1 MGSTPEQIGRG
12 HADGD
17 SWALDDQEK
26 TSILR
31 ELESI
36 LGSPFYQT
44 SKRSQQFLSYVVRHQ
59 LEGNHDRLKERTI
72 GVDLFHRP
80 VGYATGDDPVVRV
93 QAGEV
98 RRRLEQYY
106 HTNPNHSPVRIELR
120 PGSYAP
126 QFRWAQP
133 DLQQRD
139 TAPAELHEKDALQG
153 AIHRQEQPRPVRQV
167 VEEIRRKPENRKSV
181 GWRWMLASLAIVA
194 GLVLVV
200 ASILRAKAPAT
211 VLEQFWSPTL
221 SSSEPVLICMAKP
234 SVYLPSLR
242 LYQRHSKTPE
252 KFLSQF
258 ERLTSR
264 PNLQP
269 NDRLEWGDMVEYP
282 DYGLAA
288 GDVYA
293 AVRLSALLGKIGKMN
308 QVRIGGNYSFE
319 DLRNFPAVVI
329 GAFNNRWT
337 MQMTSN
343 LHFGFAEEGGESII
357 REDGSAGRRWH
368 SKTDSNG
375 KAIEDFAVVTRLLN
389 SKTGQFVVVVAGIK
403 SYGTQAAGEFV
414 SNSEGLEKALR
425 TSPKD
430 WNRKNLQIVI
440 HTAVT
445 DSVPGPPE
453 VVATYVW

>member
-1 MGSTPEQIGRG
+1 MSSTPGPLGREQVNGG
-12 HADGD
+12 PCD
-17 SWALDDQEK
+17 LDDFEK
-26 TSILR
+26 ASVAR
-31 ELESI
+31 ELEAI
-36 LGSPFYQT
+36 LGSPFFQT

-59 LEGNHDRLKERTI
+59 LEGNQERLKERTI
-72 GVDLFHRP
+72 GVELFHRP
-80 VGYATGDDPVVRV
+80 IGYATGDDPVVRV

-106 HTNPNHSPVRIELR
+106 HSNPNHSPVRIELH

-126 QFRWAQP
+126 HFRWAKDGLTLP
-133 DLQQRD
+133 E
-139 TAPAELHEKDALQG
+139 TAQAELHRQETLQG
-153 AIHRQEQPRPVRQV
+153 AGHWQEQPRFTHPV
-167 VEEIRRKPENRKSV
+167 VERMEPPPENRKSV
-181 GWRWMLASLAIVA
+181 AWLWIVTGLAVLA
-194 GLVLVV
+194 GLVLIGATVF
-200 ASILRAKAPAT
+200 RAKAPKS
-211 VLEQFWSPTL
+211 VLEQFWSPAL
-221 SSSEPVLICMAKP
+221 SSAEPVLICMAKP
-234 SVYLPSLR
+234 AVYLPSQK

-258 ERLTSR
+258 ERLTAR
-264 PNLQP
+264 PDLQP

-293 AVRLSALLGKIGKMN
+293 AVRLSALLGRIGKTN

-319 DLRNFPAVVI
+319 DLRNSPAVVI

-337 MQMTSN
+337 MQMTSS
-343 LHFGFAEEGGESII
+343 LHFRFAEQGGESII
-357 REDGSAGRRWH
+357 QEEGSSGRRWY

-375 KAIEDFAVVTRLLN
+375 RAAEDFAVVTRLLN

-414 SNSEGLEKALR
+414 SSPESLEKALR
-425 TSPKD
+425 MAPAD
-430 WNRKNLQIVI
+430 WKKKNVQIVI

>member
-12 HADGD
+12 HAERD

-26 TSILR
+26 TSILQ

-36 LGSPFYQT
+36 LGSPFFQT
-44 SKRSQQFLSYVVRHQ
+44 SKRSQQFLSYVVRHH

-80 VGYATGDDPVVRV
+80 VGYPTGDDPVVRV

-106 HTNPNHSPVRIELR
+106 HTNPNHSPVRIELH
-120 PGSYAP
+120 PGSYSP
-126 QFRWAQP
+126 QFRWAELEPQ
-133 DLQQRD
+133 LQD
-139 TAPAELHEKDALQG
+139 TASAELHGKYAPQG
-153 AIHRQEQPRPVRQV
+153 ASHGREGPRPLQHV
-167 VEEIRRKPENRKSV
+167 VEEIRHKPENRNPFVWPWMV
-181 GWRWMLASLAIVA
+181 GGLAIVA
-194 GLVLVV
+194 GLVLIG
-200 ASILRAKAPAT
+200 ASILRAKAPANA
-211 VLEQFWSPTL
+211 LEQFWSPAL

-234 SVYLPSLR
+234 SVYLPSLK
-242 LYQRHSKTPE
+242 LYQRHSRTPE

-258 ERLTSR
+258 ERLTTS
-264 PNLQP
+264 PDLQP
-269 NDRLEWGDMVEYP
+269 NDRLVWGDMVEYP

-293 AVRLSALLGKIGKMN
+293 AIRLSALLGKIGKMN

-343 LHFGFAEEGGESII
+343 LHFRFAEEGGESII
-357 REDGSAGRRWH
+357 REDGSGGRRWY

-375 KAIEDFAVVTRLLN
+375 KATEDFAVVTRLLN

-414 SNSEGLEKALR
+414 SNPEGLEKALR
-425 TSPKD
+425 TAPKD
-430 WNRKNLQIVI
+430 WNRKNLQVVI

>member
-1 MGSTPEQIGRG
+1 MSSTPGPLGRQL
-12 HADGD
+12 ANGD
-17 SWALDDQEK
+17 PCDLDESEK
-26 TSILR
+26 ASVAQ
-31 ELESI
+31 ELEAI
-36 LGSPFYQT
+36 LGSPFFQT

-59 LEGNHDRLKERTI
+59 LQGNQERLKERTI

-80 VGYATGDDPVVRV
+80 VGYPTGDDPVVRV

-98 RRRLEQYY
+98 RRRLELYY
-106 HTNPNHSPVRIELR
+106 HANPNHSPVRIELH

-126 QFRWAQP
+126 QFRWTQGGLNRP
-133 DLQQRD
+133 D
-139 TAPAELHEKDALQG
+139 TVPAELPRQQAFQDAD
-153 AIHRQEQPRPVRQV
+153 RQEQLRVARPA
-167 VEEIRRKPENRKSV
+167 VEEIRGNLHHRKAFTWP
-181 GWRWMLASLAIVA
+181 WMVTGLAVLIA
-194 GLVLVV
+194 LVL
-200 ASILRAKAPAT
+200 IGTTIFRAKAPAS
-211 VLEQFWSPTL
+211 VLEQFWSPAL

-234 SVYLPSLR
+234 AVYLPSVK

-252 KFLSQF
+252 KFVSQF
-258 ERLTSR
+258 ERLTGR
-264 PNLQP
+264 PELQP
-269 NDRLEWGDMVEYP
+269 NDRLVWGDMVEYP

-293 AVRLSALLGKIGKMN
+293 AVRLSALLGQIGKMN

-343 LHFGFAEEGGESII
+343 LHFRFAEERGESII
-357 REDGSAGRRWH
+357 REDGASARRWY
-368 SKTDSNG
+368 SKSDANG

-414 SNSEGLEKALR
+414 SSPESLERALR
-425 TSPKD
+425 TAPQD
-430 WNRKNLQIVI
+430 WKRKNLQIVI

>member
-1 MGSTPEQIGRG
+1 MGSTPEQIGRDQ
-12 HADGD
+12 AEGD
-17 SWALDDQEK
+17 PWALDDHEK

-36 LGSPFYQT
+36 LGSPFFQT

-106 HTNPNHSPVRIELR
+106 HTNPNHSPVRIELH

-126 QFRWAQP
+126 QFRWAQHE
-133 DLQQRD
+133 LQQQD
-139 TAPAELHEKDALQG
+139 TFPAELHGKGALKS
-153 AIHRQEQPRPVRQV
+153 ASRSQEQPRPVQHA
-167 VEEIRRKPENRKSV
+167 VEEIRRKPGNRKLIA
-181 GWRWMLASLAIVA
+181 GLWMVAGLAIVA
-194 GLVLVV
+194 ALVLIG
-200 ASILRAKAPAT
+200 ASIFRAKAPAT
-211 VLEQFWSPTL
+211 VLEQFWSPAL

-234 SVYLPSLR
+234 SVYLPSLK

-258 ERLTSR
+258 ERLTSK
-264 PNLQP
+264 PDLQP
-269 NDRLEWGDMVEYP
+269 NDRLAWGDMVEYP

-343 LHFGFAEEGGESII
+343 LHFRFAEEGGESII
-357 REDGSAGRRWH
+357 REDGSAGRRWY
-368 SKTDSNG
+368 SKTDSNDR
-375 KAIEDFAVVTRLLN
+375 AIEDFAVVTRLLN

-414 SNSEGLEKALR
+414 SNSENLEKALR
-425 TSPKD
+425 IAAKD

-453 VVATYVW
+453 VVATYIW